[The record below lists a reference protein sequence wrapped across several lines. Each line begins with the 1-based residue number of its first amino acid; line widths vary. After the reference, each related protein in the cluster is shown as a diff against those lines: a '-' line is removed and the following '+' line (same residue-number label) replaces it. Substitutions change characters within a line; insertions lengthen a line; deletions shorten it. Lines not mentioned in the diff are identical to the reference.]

1 MPTRP
6 RLAPSRPR
14 RHARPLAARRRSGER
29 RPRDLGRRRRRL
41 ERGQPGADLRDHD
54 RRAEPEDLLVGGR
67 CGLRGRS
74 LASAGAALGNRRWPV
89 PAGGERSGSGA
100 GDTERAFRVD
110 LTPPRITFRQP
121 TSGMQIEQNALLLAD
136 YSCQDA
142 VACTGTVPPGAALD
156 TSQAGPATFSV
167 RALDDAGNEAV
178 SLVDYLVRATV
189 PSAEPVQP
197 PAGGPG
203 SPPPSNPIT
212 LTLINAPD
220 LRPAAGDMIWTR
232 RPLLRWKARPGARLY
247 NVQVFRLL
255 GDASIKKVV
264 SAFPRVNRF
273 RVPARRI
280 AWGNRYIWR
289 VWPQLPRG
297 LFVLPARHQL
307 LLRPSPLTAAPPLDP
322 PAQRRDQRGPRTLRS
337 RLLHRYPGL
346 RALVAQRIEHRFPKP
361 GVAGST
367 PAGGMRERSTRCG
380 GSVRGHPRGPPWA
393 AR

>member
-6 RLAPSRPR
+6 TRPHLLLLVLAGTVGLWLLTG
-14 RHARPLAARRRSGER
+14 ARASAAPEIS
-29 RPRDLGRRRRRL
+29 
-41 ERGQPGADLRDHD
+41 GADGDVWNAASPVPTYVITTD
-54 RRAEPEDLLVGGR
+54 RPNRRISWSVAGVASGA
-67 CGLRGRS
+67 GRS
-74 LASAGAALGNRRWPV
+74 PLQVRLTGIGDGQYRLVAS
-89 PAGGERSGSGA
+89 GGGSGA
-100 GDTERAFRVD
+100 RDTERAFRVD

-121 TSGMQIEQNALLLAD
+121 TGGMQVEQNALLQAD

-156 TSQAGPATFSV
+156 TSQPGPASFSV

-178 SLVDYLVRATV
+178 SLVDYLVRAPV

-203 SPPPSNPIT
+203 SPPAPNPIT

-255 GDASIKKVV
+255 GDGSIRKVV

-289 VWPQLPRG
+289 VWPRLPG
-297 LFVLPARHQL
+297 GYA
-307 LLRPSPLTAAPPLDP
+307 SYPL
-322 PAQRRDQRGPRTLRS
+322 GIS
-337 RLLHRYPGL
+337 Y
-346 RALVAQRIEHRFPKP
+346 F
-361 GVAGST
+361 
-367 PAGGMRERSTRCG
+367 
-380 GSVRGHPRGPPWA
+380 SVRSL
-393 AR
+393 

>member
-1 MPTRP
+1 VPRRP
-6 RLAPSRPR
+6 RLLLVVLAGALGLWLLTGARASAAPEIS
-14 RHARPLAARRRSGER
+14 
-29 RPRDLGRRRRRL
+29 
-41 ERGQPGADLRDHD
+41 GADGDVWNAASPVPTYVITTDVPNRKVSWSV
-54 RRAEPEDLLVGGR
+54 AGVASGA
-67 CGLRGRS
+67 GRS
-74 LASAGAALGNRRWPV
+74 PLQVRLSGIGDGQYRLVASGQG
-89 PAGGERSGSGA
+89 

-156 TSQAGPATFSV
+156 TSQTGPATFSV

-178 SLVDYLVRATV
+178 SMVDYLVRATV
-189 PSAEPVQP
+189 PSAEPVQA

-203 SPPPSNPIT
+203 SPPAANPIT

-220 LRPAAGDMIWTR
+220 LRPAAGVMIGTR
-232 RPLLRWKARPGARLY
+232 RPLLRWKARPGATLY

-255 GDASIKKVV
+255 GDGSIRKVV

-289 VWPQLPRG
+289 VWPQLPG
-297 LFVLPARHQL
+297 GYA
-307 LLRPSPLTAAPPLDP
+307 SYPL
-322 PAQRRDQRGPRTLRS
+322 GIS
-337 RLLHRYPGL
+337 Y
-346 RALVAQRIEHRFPKP
+346 F
-361 GVAGST
+361 
-367 PAGGMRERSTRCG
+367 
-380 GSVRGHPRGPPWA
+380 SVRRL
-393 AR
+393 